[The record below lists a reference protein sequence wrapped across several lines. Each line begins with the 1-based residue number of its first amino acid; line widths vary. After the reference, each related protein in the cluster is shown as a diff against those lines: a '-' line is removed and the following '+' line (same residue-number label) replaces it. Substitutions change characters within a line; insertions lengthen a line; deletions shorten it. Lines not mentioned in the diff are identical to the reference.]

1 MKSFKELGIKNN
13 VNAFIGEK
21 IKIERILNKEIIVHN
36 FEIKPSKFEG
46 QKLLTMQIQIG
57 EEKRVIFTGSKV
69 LIDLIV
75 LVSKSDFPFKTTIVK
90 ENEYF
95 EFT

>member
-1 MKSFKELGIKNN
+1 MKNFKDLGIKTN

-21 IKIERILNKEIIVHN
+21 IKIERILNKQIIVHA
-36 FEIKPSKFEG
+36 FEITPSKFEG
-46 QKLLTMQIQIG
+46 EMLKAQIQVG
-57 EEKRVIFTGSKV
+57 NEKRIIFTGSKV
-69 LIDLIV
+69 LIETIK
-75 LVSKSDFPFKTTIVK
+75 LVSKSDFPFTTTIVK

>member
-1 MKSFKELGIKNN
+1 MKDFKDLGIKTN

-21 IKIERILNKEIIVHN
+21 IKVERILNKPIIVHAYDL
-36 FEIKPSKFEG
+36 KPSKFEG
-46 QKLLTMQIQIG
+46 QQLLTIQIQVG
-57 EEKRVIFTGSKV
+57 DEKRIIFTGSKV
-69 LIDLIV
+69 LQEVIQQV
-75 LVSKSDFPFKTTIVK
+75 PKTEFPFTTTIVK